1 MHLTSSGSMFLILR
15 IGRYPNQ
22 ASDQANDS
30 KEKKSQTKVNTKNK
44 TNKIDKYFTHFFS
57 VVFHHGDSPWNELNL
72 LCDLTSHES

>member
-30 KEKKSQTKVNTKNK
+30 KEKSQTKVNTKIRQIK
-44 TNKIDKYFTHFFS
+44 SISILLTFS
-57 VVFHHGDSPWNELNL
+57 LLSFIMVIVPGMNL
-72 LCDLTSHES
+72 IYSVI